1 MSFKDGDF
9 LEIEYT
15 IWDAATNEMI
25 FSTDE
30 KRAKE
35 SEIYSDQN
43 IYGSMVVVLGSG
55 STIKGMENIL
65 KDMKEKETRKA
76 TFEPADAF
84 GERNE
89 DLIRVVPLSTLKQQ
103 NINPYVGLTVDVDG
117 VKMIVKSINSGRVV
131 LDANHPLAGKT
142 LIYEISVI
150 KQVKDPKEQ
159 IEMLA
164 TKRYNIKPSSI
175 NINNKE
181 ASLTFDNSINKDA
194 NYFVAK
200 ASLIAA
206 IFSYIKDI
214 NKVNINEEYLKPKED
229 NKNNQSTNK

>member
-15 IWDAATNEMI
+15 IWDAATNKMI

-30 KRAKE
+30 KKAKAA
-35 SEIYSDQN
+35 EIYNKEN
-43 IYGSMVVVLGSG
+43 IYGSTVVILGSG
-55 STIKGMENIL
+55 ANIKGMENML
-65 KDMKEKETRKA
+65 KNMKENETKKA

-89 DLIRVVPLSTLKQQ
+89 DLIRVVPLSVLKQQ
-103 NINPYVGLTVDVDG
+103 NIDPYIGLTVNVDG
-117 VKMIVKSINSGRVV
+117 VNMIVKSINSGRVV

-142 LIYEISVI
+142 LIYEILII
-150 KQVKDPKEQ
+150 KQIKDIKEQ
-159 IEMLA
+159 IEALA
-164 TKRYNIKPSSI
+164 IKKYNIKPSSI
-175 NINNKE
+175 NINNNDVII
-181 ASLTFDNSINKDA
+181 TFDNSINKDA

-206 IFSYIKDI
+206 IFSYIKNI
-214 NKVNINEEYLKPKED
+214 NKVNVNEEYLKPKED
-229 NKNNQSTNK
+229 NK